1 MVPLLREARVLPYT
15 LVSVATETLSKARRP
30 LELLKVLFFVSKKLG
45 SLVLFFLLLGAE
57 PKLVSHTNVGWSW
70 LFDIFNVEKFK
81 EQQRF
86 WET

>member
-30 LELLKVLFFVSKKLG
+30 LELLKVLFVVSKKLG

-57 PKLVSHTNVGWSW
+57 PKLVAHTNVG
-70 LFDIFNVEKFK
+70 
-81 EQQRF
+81 
-86 WET
+86 